1 MEKLRLILVCGEER
15 LQTMIIRT
23 EQESYGVSGVS
34 REFGVRSMEFT
45 RRNFIKSLAIGGLGF
60 GLPLK
65 AMNVM
70 GDSEMSKSMPVLFV
84 GHGSPMN
91 AIEKSRFA
99 ERWRKIRET
108 LPQPSAILCISAHWE
123 ADEAR
128 VTTSEHPETIYDF
141 WGFPKELYEVTYP
154 APGSPGLARSIVE
167 MFQKGRMTPDPSRGY
182 DHGCWVVLV
191 RMFPEADFPVIQLSL
206 NQSLSPQ
213 AQYDLASKLSPL
225 RQKGVLI
232 IGSGNI
238 VHNLGIRKSN
248 GAEPYDWAVE
258 FYSQAKKFIEK
269 GDHKSLIEYERLGR
283 AARLS
288 IPTNEHYLPLLYA
301 LALQKPGESINFF
314 NEEIVS
320 GSISMMG
327 LRIG

>member
-1 MEKLRLILVCGEER
+1 MEL
-15 LQTMIIRT
+15 
-23 EQESYGVSGVS
+23 
-34 REFGVRSMEFT
+34 T
-45 RRNFIKSLAIGGLGF
+45 RRDFFKSLAIGGLAF
-60 GLPLK
+60 GVSLK
-65 AMNVM
+65 SSSAI
-70 GDSEMSKSMPVLFV
+70 GDSRMSKSMPVLFV

-91 AIEKSRFA
+91 GIERSQFA
-99 ERWRKIRET
+99 ETWKEIGEI
-108 LPQPSAILCISAHWE
+108 LPKPSAILCISAHWE
-123 ADEAR
+123 TDDAR

-141 WGFPKELYEVTYP
+141 WGFPKELYEVKYP
-154 APGSPGLARSIVE
+154 APGSPELAHSVTE
-167 MFQKGRMTPDPSRGY
+167 MFPKGQIVSDPKRGF

-191 RMFPEADFPVIQLSL
+191 RMFAKANIPVIQLSL

-213 AQYDLASKLSPL
+213 AQYDLAAKLSPL

-232 IGSGNI
+232 VGSGNI
-238 VHNLGIRKSN
+238 VHNLGIRKAN
-248 GAEPYDWAVE
+248 GAEPYDWGVE
-258 FYSQAKKFIEK
+258 FYSQAKTLIEK

-301 LALQKPGESINFF
+301 LALQKPGDSLHFF
-314 NEEIVS
+314 NEEIIS

>member
-1 MEKLRLILVCGEER
+1 MEL
-15 LQTMIIRT
+15 
-23 EQESYGVSGVS
+23 
-34 REFGVRSMEFT
+34 T
-45 RRNFIKSLAIGGLGF
+45 RRNFIKGLAAGGLGL

-65 AMNVM
+65 PMKVM

-99 ERWRKIRET
+99 ETWRKIGGT
-108 LPQPSAILCISAHWE
+108 LPKPSTILCISAHWE
-123 ADEAR
+123 TDEAR
-128 VTTSEHPETIYDF
+128 VTTGEHPEIIYDF

-154 APGSPGLARSIVE
+154 APGSPELARSVIE
-167 MFQKGRMTPDPSRGY
+167 MFPKGRMTPDPSRGF
-182 DHGCWVVLV
+182 DHGCWIVLV
-191 RMFPEADFPVIQLSL
+191 RMFPEADIPVIQVSL

-213 AQYDLASKLSPL
+213 AQYDLSSKLSPL

-238 VHNLGIRKSN
+238 VHNLGLRKAN
-248 GAEPYDWAVE
+248 GAAPYDWAAE

-269 GDHKSLIEYERLGR
+269 GDHKSLIEYERLGN

-288 IPTNEHYLPLLYA
+288 IPTNEHYLPMLYA
-301 LALQKPGESINFF
+301 LALQKPGESIAFF

-327 LRIG
+327 FRIG

>member
-1 MEKLRLILVCGEER
+1 MAP
-15 LQTMIIRT
+15 
-23 EQESYGVSGVS
+23 
-34 REFGVRSMEFT
+34 T
-45 RRNFIKSLAIGGLGF
+45 RRDFIKRLAIGSLAL
-60 GLPLK
+60 GLPLNSK
-65 AMNVM
+65 KVM
-70 GDSEMSKSMPVLFV
+70 GESKMSKPMPVLFV

-91 AIEKSRFA
+91 AIEKSLFA
-99 ERWRKIRET
+99 ETWRRIGQT
-108 LPQPSAILCISAHWE
+108 LAKPSAILCISAHWE
-123 ADEAR
+123 TDAAR
-128 VTTSEHPETIYDF
+128 VTTNGHPETIYDF

-154 APGSPGLARSIVE
+154 APGSPGLAQSVIE
-167 MFQKGRMTPDPSRGY
+167 LIPKGQMAPDSSRGF
-182 DHGCWVVLV
+182 DHGCWIVLV
-191 RMFPEADFPVIQLSL
+191 RMFPDADIPVIQLSL

-213 AQYDLASKLSPL
+213 AQYDLAAKLSPL

-238 VHNLGIRKSN
+238 VHNLGVRKAS
-248 GAEPYDWAVE
+248 GEEPYDWAVE
-258 FYSQAKKFIEK
+258 FYTLAKKLIEK
-269 GDHKSLIEYERLGR
+269 GDHKSLIEYQRLGH

-301 LALQKPGESINFF
+301 LALQKSGESIDFF

>member
-1 MEKLRLILVCGEER
+1 
-15 LQTMIIRT
+15 
-23 EQESYGVSGVS
+23 
-34 REFGVRSMEFT
+34 MEFT
-45 RRNFIKSLAIGGLGF
+45 RRDFIKSLAIGGLAF
-60 GLPLK
+60 GVSLK
-65 AMNVM
+65 STKVF
-70 GDSEMSKSMPVLFV
+70 GDSRMSKSMPVLFV

-91 AIEKSRFA
+91 GIENSEFA
-99 ERWRKIRET
+99 ETWRKIGEI
-108 LPQPSAILCISAHWE
+108 LPRPSAILCISAHWE
-123 ADEAR
+123 TDDAR
-128 VTTSEHPETIYDF
+128 VTTSKHPETIYDF
-141 WGFPKELYEVTYP
+141 WGFPKELYEVKYP
-154 APGSPGLARSIVE
+154 APGSPELARSIIE
-167 MFQKGRMTPDPSRGY
+167 MLPKEQIISDPNRGF

-191 RMFPEADFPVIQLSL
+191 RMIPKADIPVIQLSL
-206 NQSLSPQ
+206 DQSLSPQ
-213 AQYDLASKLSPL
+213 AQYDLAAKLSPL

-238 VHNLGIRKSN
+238 VHNLGIRKEN

-258 FYSQAKKFIEK
+258 FYSQAKRLIEK
-269 GDHKSLIEYERLGR
+269 GDHKSLIEYQSLGR

-301 LALQKPGESINFF
+301 LALQKPGDSLHFF

>member
-1 MEKLRLILVCGEER
+1 M
-15 LQTMIIRT
+15 
-23 EQESYGVSGVS
+23 
-34 REFGVRSMEFT
+34 
-45 RRNFIKSLAIGGLGF
+45 
-60 GLPLK
+60 P
-65 AMNVM
+65 
-70 GDSEMSKSMPVLFV
+70 KSMPVLFV

-91 AIEKSRFA
+91 AIEKSRFT
-99 ERWRKIRET
+99 ET
-108 LPQPSAILCISAHWE
+108 WKRVGESLPKPTAILCISAHWE
-123 ADEAR
+123 TDEAR
-128 VTTSEHPETIYDF
+128 VTANEHPETIYDF

-154 APGSPGLARSIVE
+154 APGSPGLARSVVK
-167 MFQKGRMTPDPSRGY
+167 MLPKGQVTPDPSRGF

-191 RMFPEADFPVIQLSL
+191 RMFPEADIPVIQLSL

-213 AQYDLASKLSPL
+213 AQYNLGAKLLPL

-238 VHNLGIRKSN
+238 VHNLGIRKAN

-258 FYSQAKKFIEK
+258 FYSQAKRLIEK
-269 GDHKSLIEYERLGR
+269 GDHKSLIEYERLGH

-301 LALQKPGESINFF
+301 LALQKPGEPIHFF
-314 NEEIVS
+314 NEEIIS

-327 LRIG
+327 LQIG

>member
-1 MEKLRLILVCGEER
+1 MEL
-15 LQTMIIRT
+15 
-23 EQESYGVSGVS
+23 
-34 REFGVRSMEFT
+34 T
-45 RRNFIKSLAIGGLGF
+45 RRSFIKSLAIGGLAF
-60 GLPLK
+60 GLPSK
-65 AMNVM
+65 PTKSM
-70 GDSEMSKSMPVLFV
+70 GDSRMSKSMPVLFV

-99 ERWRKIRET
+99 DTWKRVGES
-108 LPQPSAILCISAHWE
+108 LPKPTAILCISAHWE
-123 ADEAR
+123 TDEAR
-128 VTTSEHPETIYDF
+128 VTANEHPETIHDF
-141 WGFPKELYEVTYP
+141 WGFPKELYEITYP
-154 APGSPGLARSIVE
+154 APGSPGLACSVVE
-167 MFQKGRMTPDPSRGY
+167 MFQKGQVTSDPRRGF
-182 DHGCWVVLV
+182 DHGCWVVIV
-191 RMFPEADFPVIQLSL
+191 RMFPEADIPVIQLSL
-206 NQSLSPQ
+206 NQSFSPQ

-232 IGSGNI
+232 LGSGNI
-238 VHNLGIRKSN
+238 VHNLGIRKAS

-258 FYSQAKKFIEK
+258 FYSRAKQFIEK

-301 LALQKPGESINFF
+301 LALQKPGESIYFF

-327 LRIG
+327 LQIG

>member
-1 MEKLRLILVCGEER
+1 
-15 LQTMIIRT
+15 MIIKT
-23 EQESYGVSGVS
+23 EQASNGVSGVS
-34 REFGVRSMEFT
+34 REFGVKSMALT
-45 RRNFIKSLAIGGLGF
+45 RRDFVKSLAIGGLAF

-65 AMNVM
+65 PKKVI
-70 GDSEMSKSMPVLFV
+70 GDLRMSKSMPVLFV

-99 ERWRKIRET
+99 ETWGKIGET
-108 LPQPSAILCISAHWE
+108 LPKPSAILCISAHWE
-123 ADEAR
+123 TDEAR

-154 APGSPGLARSIVE
+154 APGSPGLARSVVE
-167 MFQKGRMTPDPSRGY
+167 MFQKGQMTPDPSRGF
-182 DHGCWVVLV
+182 DHGCWAVLV
-191 RMFPEADFPVIQLSL
+191 RMFPEADIPVIQLSL

-213 AQYDLASKLSPL
+213 AQYNLASKLSPL
-225 RQKGVLI
+225 RQRGALI

-238 VHNLGIRKSN
+238 VHNLGIRKAS

-258 FYSQAKKFIEK
+258 FYSQAKEFIEK

-301 LALQKPGESINFF
+301 LALQKPGDSIHFF

-327 LRIG
+327 LQIG

>member
-1 MEKLRLILVCGEER
+1 MEL
-15 LQTMIIRT
+15 
-23 EQESYGVSGVS
+23 
-34 REFGVRSMEFT
+34 T
-45 RRNFIKSLAIGGLGF
+45 RRNFIKGLAAGGLGL
-60 GLPLK
+60 GLTLK
-65 AMNVM
+65 PMNVM

-99 ERWRKIRET
+99 ETWRKIGET
-108 LPQPSAILCISAHWE
+108 LPKPSTILCISAHWE
-123 ADEAR
+123 TDEAR
-128 VTTSEHPETIYDF
+128 VTTGEHPEIIYDF
-141 WGFPKELYEVTYP
+141 WGFPKELYEITYP
-154 APGSPGLARSIVE
+154 APGSPELARSVIE
-167 MFQKGRMTPDPSRGY
+167 MFPKGRMAADPSRGF
-182 DHGCWVVLV
+182 DHGCWAVLV
-191 RMFPEADFPVIQLSL
+191 RMFPEAGIPVIQLSL

-232 IGSGNI
+232 IGSGNM
-238 VHNLGIRKSN
+238 VHNLGVRRAN
-248 GAEPYDWAVE
+248 GAAPYDWAAE

-269 GDHKSLIEYERLGR
+269 GDHKSLVEYERLGR

-301 LALQKPGESINFF
+301 LALQKPGEPIRFF
-314 NEEIVS
+314 NEEIIS

-327 LRIG
+327 LQIG

>member
-1 MEKLRLILVCGEER
+1 MMCGEEK
-15 LQTMIIRT
+15 LQTMIIRS
-23 EQESYGVSGVS
+23 EQGSYEVSGVS
-34 REFGVRSMEFT
+34 REFGVKSMGLT
-45 RRNFIKSLAIGGLGF
+45 RRSFIKSLAIGGLAF
-60 GLPLK
+60 GLPFKPLS
-65 AMNVM
+65 VM

-99 ERWRKIRET
+99 DTWKRVGES
-108 LPQPSAILCISAHWE
+108 LPKPTAILCISAHWE
-123 ADEAR
+123 TDDAR

-154 APGSPGLARSIVE
+154 AAGSPEMARSVIG
-167 MFQKGRMTPDPSRGY
+167 MFPKGQMTPDPSRGF
-182 DHGCWVVLV
+182 DHGCWIVLV
-191 RMFPEADFPVIQLSL
+191 RMFPEADIPVIQLGL

-213 AQYDLASKLSPL
+213 AQYDLSSKLSPL

-232 IGSGNI
+232 LGSGNI
-238 VHNLGIRKSN
+238 VHNLGVRRAN
-248 GAEPYDWAVE
+248 GAAPYDWAVE

-301 LALQKPGESINFF
+301 LALQKPGESIHLF

-327 LRIG
+327 LQIG